1 MGIKILNSYKQQKK
15 KNKIP
20 ITIENQYHTIDM
32 LLIKSIIIKIKY

>member
-1 MGIKILNSYKQQKK
+1 MGIKILKSYKQKK
-15 KNKIP
+15 INKIP

>member
-1 MGIKILNSYKQQKK
+1 MGIKILNSYKQKK
-15 KNKIP
+15 NNKIP